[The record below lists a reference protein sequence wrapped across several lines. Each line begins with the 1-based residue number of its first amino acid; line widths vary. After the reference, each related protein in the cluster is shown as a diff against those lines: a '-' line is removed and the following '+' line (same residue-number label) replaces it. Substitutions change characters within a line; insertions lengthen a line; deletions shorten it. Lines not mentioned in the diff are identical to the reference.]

1 MTSEFERKREE
12 FLAKRREERLKW
24 VGFWADYVRT
34 HSDREWS
41 RQQKNLI
48 DSQIQSARQFR
59 ISKETYLK
67 MKAAKD
73 MKN

>member
-1 MTSEFERKREE
+1 MSAESDKKRKE
-12 FLAKRREERLKW
+12 FLEKRQEERLKW

-59 ISKETYLK
+59 ISKEIYLK

-73 MKN
+73 IKI

>member
-24 VGFWADYVRT
+24 VGFSADYVRT

>member
-1 MTSEFERKREE
+1 MTSECERKREE

>member
-1 MTSEFERKREE
+1 MSSGFGKKKEE

-34 HSDREWS
+34 HSDRDWS
-41 RQQKNLI
+41 RQQKALI

-59 ISKETYLK
+59 VSRETYLK
-67 MKAAKD
+67 MKAAKGA
-73 MKN
+73 KN